1 MRFPDKTA
9 GAHRAFSL
17 SKSFR
22 DLGYRVVL
30 IGLDDKQQKTMEFFQ
45 QIGYTKVLIV
55 ILYQLRKRYL
65 SGVIICIPLVNL

>member
-30 IGLDDKQQKTMEFFQ
+30 IGLDDKQQKND
-45 QIGYTKVLIV
+45 GVLSTNR
-55 ILYQLRKRYL
+55 LYQGIML
-65 SGVIICIPLVNL
+65 P

>member
-1 MRFPDKTA
+1 MRNIIIYIGSMRFPDKTA

-30 IGLDDKQQKTMEFFQ
+30 IGLDDKQQKND
-45 QIGYTKVLIV
+45 GVLSTNR
-55 ILYQLRKRYL
+55 LYQGIML
-65 SGVIICIPLVNL
+65 P